1 MYEKTE
7 KPAQNYVLIGFMGS
21 GKTTVGKQLALRYG
35 LCFCDLDERLE
46 KTTGMTVSELFR
58 SEGEEGFRARET
70 AQLREL
76 AAEAGK
82 DAEAVLNGE
91 SGSGAAPGTVYST
104 GGGIIL
110 RQDNGPLLRQ
120 IGEVIWLRIRPETVL
135 KRLKN
140 NTTRPLMQVQDRDT
154 KVRSMIA
161 EREPLYRRAADR
173 IIDTDELLPDEIA
186 ERIRNGKGEC
196 SK

>member
-7 KPAQNYVLIGFMGS
+7 KPSQNYVLIGFMGS

-46 KTTGMTVSELFR
+46 KMTGMTVSEMFR
-58 SEGEEGFRARET
+58 QEGEEGFRARET

-76 AAEAGK
+76 AAEAGS
-82 DAEAVLNGE
+82 DAEAVLTGE
-91 SGSGAAPGTVYST
+91 SAPGAAPGTVYST

-110 RQDNGPLLRQ
+110 KKENGPLLRQ
-120 IGEVIWLRIRPETVL
+120 IGVVVWLRIRPETVL
-135 KRLKN
+135 RRLQN
-140 NTTRPLMQVQDRDT
+140 NTTRPLMQVRDRDT
-154 KVRSMIA
+154 KVRSMIT
-161 EREPLYRRAADR
+161 EREPLYRNAADL

-186 ERIRNGKGEC
+186 DRIRNGKGEHVR
-196 SK
+196 